1 MIGVDEERYQTLSV
15 DKYFPPVVPDHF
27 ITADVPV
34 DPAAREAW
42 EQAGYRI
49 PLSGCGGGQSIK
61 PLGGIDF
68 RRTPCSTRI
77 RSMKT

>member
-49 PLSGCGGGQSIK
+49 PLSGCGGGQSIN
-61 PLGGIDF
+61 
-68 RRTPCSTRI
+68 RWAASTSANPCSTRI